1 MRYFTDDLWSKIN
14 STSQK
19 ERDEAIFEWNIN
31 DKEYSKKFLKT
42 YLFNHGFHDFELK
55 NIELKHKKYGYYK
68 HPISVD
74 IYVTDDIDTYKIT
87 YKCIKK
93 FNVSFE
99 EIEQGWSGR
108 RGFDTWGY
116 SEFLPV
122 NEQTLSHEI
131 LFASGSTILVHF
143 KNNNIFIEKIQ

>member
-68 HPISVD
+68 HSIS
-74 IYVTDDIDTYKIT
+74 
-87 YKCIKK
+87 
-93 FNVSFE
+93 
-99 EIEQGWSGR
+99 
-108 RGFDTWGY
+108 
-116 SEFLPV
+116 
-122 NEQTLSHEI
+122 
-131 LFASGSTILVHF
+131 
-143 KNNNIFIEKIQ
+143 

>member
-1 MRYFTDDLWSKIN
+1 MNAMVPDDKQDGSKTVHSWFYPKI
-14 STSQK
+14 
-19 ERDEAIFEWNIN
+19 
-31 DKEYSKKFLKT
+31 L
-42 YLFNHGFHDFELK
+42 L
-55 NIELKHKKYGYYK
+55 
-68 HPISVD
+68 ISVD